1 MPSIYS
7 TLITTF
13 FIALGVILGG
23 STLGALAAFL
33 STQQP
38 PLYTML
44 ELAEKLKI
52 WALVAALGGSF
63 GAFKAIEIGFLSGQ
77 PAEIFK
83 QLALITSAFSGAHL
97 GYLLLK
103 YSLGG
108 N

>member
-1 MPSIYS
+1 MPTYP

-23 STLGALAAFL
+23 STLGSLAAFL
-33 STQQP
+33 FYQKP
-38 PLYTML
+38 PHYTIL
-44 ELAEKLKI
+44 DLAEKLKI

-63 GAFKAIEIGFLSGQ
+63 GAFRAIETSFFSGQ
-77 PAEIFK
+77 PAEMLR
-83 QLALITSAFSGAHL
+83 QLALITSAFCGAHL

-108 N
+108 H

>member
-1 MPSIYS
+1 MPAIFP

-23 STLGALAAFL
+23 STLGSLSAFL
-33 STQQP
+33 FLREP
-38 PLYTML
+38 PLHTIL
-44 ELAEKLKI
+44 GLAEKLKI

-63 GAFKAIEIGFLSGQ
+63 GAFRAIETSFFSGQ
-77 PAEIFK
+77 PTEIFK
-83 QLALITSAFSGAHL
+83 QLALITSAFGGAHL

-108 N
+108 Y